1 MSAAEDPSPPQEA
14 DPGRPIAAGPP
25 NDIDEFETLA
35 LAKIRQSVDGDIDFD
50 IMGAVFNTI
59 RLATHIVA
67 RAEAQIHRRMGGSW
81 AGFRILFYVWVTGSA
96 EPRQLA
102 QYLGLTRSAISAVVN
117 TLERDGYV
125 ARRRSCTDGRV
136 VIVELTDAGVEFV
149 IAGFQGH
156 HLVERAWMQ
165 ALSRD
170 EQQQLAALLRKVIA
184 NPPS

>member
-1 MSAAEDPSPPQEA
+1 MSAAADPSGPDPSGPDQA
-14 DPGRPIAAGPP
+14 DLSEPAQG
-25 NDIDEFETLA
+25 DIDEFERLA

-81 AGFRILFYVWVTGSA
+81 AGFRILFYVWVVGSA

-136 VIVELTDAGVEFV
+136 VIVELTEAGVEFV
-149 IAGFQGH
+149 IAGFKGH

-165 ALSRD
+165 ALTRE
-170 EQQQLAALLRKVIA
+170 EQ
-184 NPPS
+184 